1 MLSKVALLEQRMKLI
16 IFDLE
21 TTGLSPYHNEIIQIA
36 ALKVRVG
43 AWEDGETFDT
53 FVRPQHRVPSFI
65 TGLTGITQ
73 SQVAQ
78 APTPV
83 EALKA
88 FSQFIGDDAIMIAHN
103 GPGFDMRFIA
113 ENWTRHGLPVREPRL
128 LDSRAFSRKIWG
140 GRSGHG
146 LDPILHRLG
155 LSSDG
160 VKRHDARGDVHLLA
174 QAVRKMWGQ
183 LVPDFQTCPVDIKVG
198 VIPAVF

>member
-1 MLSKVALLEQRMKLI
+1 MTLI

-21 TTGLSPYHNEIIQIA
+21 TTGLSPRYHEIIQIA
-36 ALKVRVG
+36 AVKVKVG
-43 AWEDGETFDT
+43 CWEPLGHFDS
-53 FVRPQHRVPSFI
+53 FVRPQARMPRFI
-65 TGLTGITQ
+65 TGLTGI
-73 SQVAQ
+73 SQAQ
-78 APTPV
+78 VERAPTPA
-83 EALKA
+83 EALQA
-88 FSQFIGDDAIMIAHN
+88 FSQFIGEETTLVAHN

-113 ENWTRHGLPVREPRL
+113 ENCTRHGLPVRPTAMM
-128 LDSRAFSRKIWG
+128 DSRAFSRKIWG

-183 LVPDFQTCPVDIKVG
+183 LAPDFQSCPVELKTG
-198 VIPAVF
+198 VIPALVPAF

>member
-1 MLSKVALLEQRMKLI
+1 MTLI

-43 AWEDGETFDT
+43 AWEEGESFDT
-53 FVRPQHRVPSFI
+53 FVRPQQRVPRFI
-65 TGLTGITQ
+65 TDLTGITQ

-78 APTPV
+78 APTPT
-83 EALKA
+83 EALMA
-88 FSQFIGDDAIMIAHN
+88 FTHFIGEESATMIAHN

-113 ENWTRHGLPVREPRL
+113 ENCTRHGLPVRETAMA
-128 LDSRAFSRKIWG
+128 DSRSFSRKIWP

-155 LSSDG
+155 LSTAG

-183 LVPDFQTCPVDIKVG
+183 LVPDFQSCPVDIKRG
-198 VIPAVF
+198 VIPSLR

>member
-1 MLSKVALLEQRMKLI
+1 MNLI

-36 ALKVRVG
+36 AVKVRAGSWDV
-43 AWEDGETFDT
+43 EESFDT
-53 FVRPQHRVPSFI
+53 FVRPQQRVPGFI

-78 APTPV
+78 APSPG
-83 EALKA
+83 EALMN
-88 FSQFIGDDAIMIAHN
+88 FSRFVGAGEATLIAHN
-103 GPGFDMRFIA
+103 GPSFDMRFIA
-113 ENWTRHGLPVREPRL
+113 ENCTRHGLPTRETAM

-155 LSSDG
+155 LSIAG
-160 VKRHDARGDVHLLA
+160 VKRHDARGDVQLLA
-174 QAVRKMWGQ
+174 LAVRKMWGQ
-183 LVPDFQTCPVDIKVG
+183 LVPDFKNCPVATKIG
-198 VIPAVF
+198 VIPALNP